1 MPPFTLF
8 ASKHTGPAGRA
19 TPPFRRLAL
28 LGPLLGLLLGTA
40 LSGCGGGVMAVNYIA
55 SQSELK
61 ASANLSDTDLA
72 DLRDGRLTAL
82 RERYDHVPADRLSDG
97 QLSLLCDVR
106 LKLQDFGRAQLCNE
120 TLAVRAA
127 RNGDAALIGKVR
139 GRRAL
144 FALAQQRYGDAVA
157 ELEGNQNEGA
167 RYVRALAQARLG
179 KTAETRDAAALL
191 GRQFKPRPVFYAAS
205 LYAAAG
211 DCGQSLR
218 LLEDPERRLLA
229 DYGLTALSA
238 GASASPSGGASANP
252 SGGANANPSGGASAN
267 KAPFRLDVFD
277 DFSYGWFGDF
287 SFAPAANVY
296 VEMLAAQCMA
306 ETGRTA
312 MAVDRLNRLLAFPDL
327 PAYRDVHWAAMYRL
341 GRLRQQA
348 GDRDGALSLFRSA
361 AEVVE
366 QSRATILSEDG
377 RIAFALDKQQLY
389 GDLVD
394 GLLRQGRQEQALE
407 VVERA
412 KSRVLVDMLSSR
424 RDFAPDDLPVG
435 EARQLLAQLDEA
447 QASFSTI
454 ALRGDG
460 GAAGGGTDAALSAIR
475 AANGRIRSRSPSLA
489 PLVSAVPFRFA
500 ELTAVLQPGE
510 AGVVYYNVGDHW
522 YAFVLS
528 SGTARTV
535 DLGTPPVRTLV
546 LQFLKQLSDPASTG
560 YSAAARALG
569 DAVLTPVL
577 AGASGQKLLIVP
589 HGPLH
594 YVPFAAI
601 DGAGGPLVAQRAI
614 RMAPSLSALVATR
627 SRPGMTAGAADR
639 RGAIFGNPARREAG
653 LNLPGAEA
661 EAQAIAHIYPKSD
674 LFLRGQATLDQFR
687 SAAQGKAFVHIAA
700 HGLFQPADPLASR
713 LLFSPSGDNS
723 GDLTVGDLYG
733 MRLDSSLA
741 VLSACQ
747 TGLSDVSPGDDLIGL
762 VRGFMFS
769 GVGGVVATYWNVAD
783 ESTALLMQTFYSRL
797 KSGASAQE
805 ALQAGQTAVR
815 QRFPHPFYWAPFALM
830 GGDARL

>member
-1 MPPFTLF
+1 MTPVTLF
-8 ASKHTGPAGRA
+8 ASRPAGRG
-19 TPPFRRLAL
+19 TPLFRRLTL
-28 LGPLLGLLLGTA
+28 LGSLLGLLGAT
-40 LSGCGGGVMAVNYIA
+40 LSGCGGGVMAVNYVA

-61 ASANLSDTDLA
+61 ASANLSDGDLA

-82 RERYDHVPADRLSDG
+82 RERYDQVPADRLSDG

-157 ELEGNQNEGA
+157 ELEGNQSEGA

-179 KTAETRDAAALL
+179 KTAEARDAAALL
-191 GRQFKPRPVFYAAS
+191 GKQFKPRPVFYAAS

-229 DYGLTALSA
+229 DYGLTALSERADA
-238 GASASPSGGASANP
+238 GPSK
-252 SGGANANPSGGASAN
+252 N

-277 DFSYGWFGDF
+277 DFSYGWFGGF

-348 GDRDGALSLFRSA
+348 GDRDGALSLLHSA

-366 QSRATILSEDG
+366 QSRATILSENG

-447 QASFSTI
+447 QASFSTV

-460 GAAGGGTDAALSAIR
+460 GGADSGGADAALSAIR

-528 SGTARTV
+528 AGTARTV
-535 DLGTPPVRTLV
+535 DLGTPPVRKLV

-569 DAVLTPVL
+569 DAVLAPVL
-577 AGASGQKLLIVP
+577 TAASGQKLLIIP

-594 YVPFAAI
+594 YIPFAAI
-601 DGAGGPLVAQRAI
+601 DGAGGPLVTQRAI
-614 RMAPSLSALVATR
+614 RMAPSLSALIATR
-627 SRPGMTAGAADR
+627 SRPAMMVGTADR

-653 LNLPGAEA
+653 LDLPGAEA

-674 LFLRGQATLDQFR
+674 LFLRSQATLGQFR
-687 SAAQGKAFVHIAA
+687 SAAQGKAFIHIAA
-700 HGLFQPADPLASR
+700 HGLFQPADPLSSR

-723 GDLTVGDLYG
+723 GDLTVGDLYS
-733 MRLDSSLA
+733 MRLDSALA

-830 GGDARL
+830 GADARL

>member
-1 MPPFTLF
+1 MPPVTLF
-8 ASKHTGPAGRA
+8 ISRQPSPAGRA
-19 TPPFRRLAL
+19 TPLSRRLAL
-28 LGPLLGLLLGTA
+28 LGPLLGILGMT
-40 LSGCGGGVMAVNYIA
+40 LSGCGGGVMAVNYVA

-61 ASANLSDTDLA
+61 ASANLSDGDLA

-82 RERYDHVPADRLSDG
+82 RERYDRVPADRLSDG

-157 ELEGNQNEGA
+157 ELEGNQSEGG

-179 KTAETRDAAALL
+179 KTAEARDAAALL
-191 GRQFKPRPVFYAAS
+191 AKQFKPRPVFYAAS

-229 DYGLTALSA
+229 DYGLTALS
-238 GASASPSGGASANP
+238 GGAS
-252 SGGANANPSGGASAN
+252 ANPSGGASAN

-366 QSRATILSEDG
+366 QSRATILSENG

-394 GLLRQGRQEQALE
+394 GLLRDGRTEQALE

-454 ALRGDG
+454 VLRGD
-460 GAAGGGTDAALSAIR
+460 GGTDAALSAIR

-489 PLVSAVPFRFA
+489 PLVSAVPLRFA
-500 ELTAVLQPGE
+500 ELAAVLQPGE
-510 AGVVYYNVGDHW
+510 AGVVYYNVGEHW

-546 LQFLKQLSDPASTG
+546 LQFLKQLSDPGSTG

-569 DAVLTPVL
+569 DAVLAPVL

-601 DGAGGPLVAQRAI
+601 DGTGGAGGPLVAQRAI

-627 SRPGMTAGAADR
+627 SRPGMTTGAADR

-653 LNLPGAEA
+653 LDLPGAEA
-661 EAQAIAHIYPKSD
+661 EAQAIAHIYPKSN

-700 HGLFQPADPLASR
+700 HGLFQPTDPLASR

-733 MRLDSSLA
+733 MRLNSPLA

-762 VRGFMFS
+762 VRGFLFS

-783 ESTALLMQTFYSRL
+783 ESTAVLMQTFYSRL

-830 GGDARL
+830 GGDVRL

>member
-1 MPPFTLF
+1 MPPVTLF
-8 ASKHTGPAGRA
+8 VSRQPAPAGRA
-19 TPPFRRLAL
+19 TPLSRRLAL
-28 LGPLLGLLLGTA
+28 LGPLLGILGMT
-40 LSGCGGGVMAVNYIA
+40 LSGCGGGVMAVNYVA
-55 SQSELK
+55 SQSALK

-82 RERYDHVPADRLSDG
+82 RERYDHVPPDRLGDG

-157 ELEGNQNEGA
+157 ELEGNQSEGG

-179 KTAETRDAAALL
+179 KTTEARDAAALL
-191 GRQFKPRPVFYAAS
+191 AKQFKPRPVFYAAS

-229 DYGLTALSA
+229 DYGLTALSE
-238 GASASPSGGASANP
+238 GASAN
-252 SGGANANPSGGASAN
+252 SSKGASAN

-366 QSRATILSEDG
+366 QSRATILSENG

-394 GLLRQGRQEQALE
+394 GLLRDGRTEQALE

-460 GAAGGGTDAALSAIR
+460 GTDAALSAIR

-500 ELTAVLQPGE
+500 ELAAVLQPGE
-510 AGVVYYNVGDHW
+510 AGVVYYNVGEHW

-546 LQFLKQLSDPASTG
+546 LQFLKQLSDPGSTG

-569 DAVLTPVL
+569 DAVLAPVL

-601 DGAGGPLVAQRAI
+601 DGTGGAGGPLVVQRAI

-627 SRPGMTAGAADR
+627 SRPGMTTGAADR

-653 LNLPGAEA
+653 LDLPGAEA

-674 LFLRGQATLDQFR
+674 LFLRGQATLGQFR

-783 ESTALLMQTFYSRL
+783 ESTALLMQTFYSHL

-805 ALQAGQTAVR
+805 ALQAGQAAVR